1 MSKKTDR
8 LRGINS
14 PDSLPRFLKILTNLK
29 YRLIIEGVA
38 VGALAGLLVS
48 AFRVALS
55 KADEIRTILL
65 EAAHMKLSLA
75 VCCFLL
81 LIFLAVC
88 VSFIVSR
95 EPLCSGS
102 GIPQVKGELEGKIKT
117 NWISVIIAK
126 FVGGVMAI
134 GAGLSLGREGPS
146 IQLGAMVGKGFSRL
160 SGRFRSEE
168 RLLMTCG
175 AGAGLA
181 AAFGAPLAG
190 VVFALEEL
198 HKNFSTEILL
208 STMAAAITGDWVA
221 SSMFGLKPVFS
232 LDMDVSIPLSHYWM
246 VIILGIILGI
256 LGVLYNRCI
265 ALSQTFFGSLKP
277 AWMKAVVPFVVIVIL
292 AVVYPQALGSG
303 HELVEY
309 AGAGT
314 EGVKI
319 LAVMLAV
326 KFCFSIMSFGTGAP
340 GGIFLPLLVLGALS
354 GGLFSQV
361 AGACGACSNPH
372 ITYFV
377 ILGMAGMFSSIVR
390 APITGII
397 LISEMT
403 GIFYNMLPLAVVTF
417 TAYLTAELLG
427 GIPIYDQLL
436 ERLMAT
442 RRAQQQ
448 RRKTIN
454 VK

>member
-1 MSKKTDR
+1 MFQFPGFASYC
-8 LRGINS
+8 
-14 PDSLPRFLKILTNLK
+14 P
-29 YRLIIEGVA
+29 
-38 VGALAGLLVS
+38 
-48 AFRVALS
+48 
-55 KADEIRTILL
+55 
-65 EAAHMKLSLA
+65 M
-75 VCCFLL
+75 
-81 LIFLAVC
+81 
-88 VSFIVSR
+88 
-95 EPLCSGS
+95 CSGS

-160 SGRFRSEE
+160 SGRFHSEE

-303 HELVEY
+303 QELVEY

-314 EGVKI
+314 AGVKI
-319 LAVMLAV
+319 LLLNHEFRYRSAGRDFPAAAGTRSSFRRPVCTGGRCMRCMF
-326 KFCFSIMSFGTGAP
+326 KPSYYIFCYP
-340 GGIFLPLLVLGALS
+340 GY
-354 GGLFSQV
+354 GGNVFFHSKS
-361 AGACGACSNPH
+361 AYYRDD
-372 ITYFV
+372 TY
-377 ILGMAGMFSSIVR
+377 
-390 APITGII
+390 
-397 LISEMT
+397 
-403 GIFYNMLPLAVVTF
+403 
-417 TAYLTAELLG
+417 
-427 GIPIYDQLL
+427 Q
-436 ERLMAT
+436 
-442 RRAQQQ
+442 
-448 RRKTIN
+448 
-454 VK
+454 